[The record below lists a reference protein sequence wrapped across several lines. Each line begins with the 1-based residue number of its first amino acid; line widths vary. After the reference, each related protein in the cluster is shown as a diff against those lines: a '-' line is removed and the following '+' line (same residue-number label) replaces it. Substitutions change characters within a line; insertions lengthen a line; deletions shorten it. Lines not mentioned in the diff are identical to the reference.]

1 MLNHRHIPYLTWLL
15 SGMMLLMIAACNSSD
30 DGGRQEGGTDKKP
43 AMLAIYVYAPEQ
55 AAAAQQKAAQTRA
68 NEGEVDVI
76 SAAEREIKSLQL
88 WIYEHISGNYVGY
101 VSVSTEEV
109 TSLNTGEG
117 VTYQIPVSDDFAS
130 RKPSV
135 DVYVHA
141 NVKANNCGVGTLN
154 EETSRAALMS
164 GAKITK
170 NSTMDYFGLGNLQ
183 MTIPSDGLPMA
194 GKLTMQPVVGEAPA
208 LRVGDLSQVSTVQLT
223 RAVSK
228 LRFVFAKTTGQAT
241 VCIKSIKIDAGM
253 IPEVEYLFDTTQP
266 LTYNTTAGELLL
278 TDIEDIAAT
287 KDPTVYLYYNQ
298 EAQKYE
304 DLINEAASKEN
315 PEVTVRG
322 PIYLRESDKQLTG
335 TISYT
340 IGGGELQTATFTM
353 QQAGDFSRNHT
364 WIVYAYYAGTGGL
377 QVQTIYVKNWEN
389 RTIDHDLFNW

>member
-1 MLNHRHIPYLTWLL
+1 
-15 SGMMLLMIAACNSSD
+15 MMLLMIAACNSSD
-30 DGGRQEGGTDKKP
+30 DGGGQEGGTDKKP

-101 VSVSTEEV
+101 VSTEEV

-154 EETSRAALMS
+154 EETSRAALMT
-164 GAKITK
+164 GAIITGH
-170 NSTMDYFGLGNLQ
+170 FGLGLGNLQ

-228 LRFVFAKTTGQAT
+228 LRFVFAKTTGQPT
-241 VCIKSIKIDAGM
+241 VRITSIKIDAGM

-287 KDPTVYLYYNQ
+287 ADPTAYLYYNQ

-304 DLINEAASKEN
+304 NLINEAASLEP

-389 RTIDHDLFNW
+389 RTIDHDLNNW